1 MFLTQTNGRVDT
13 TAILYSKKYLIASDN
28 CELLFQ
34 HGDQRRLNK
43 MLLLSTNESFKLGI
57 QGIA

>member
-1 MFLTQTNGRVDT
+1 MEESTPLQFYIQKNT
-13 TAILYSKKYLIASDN
+13 N

-34 HGDQRRLNK
+34 RGDQRRSNK